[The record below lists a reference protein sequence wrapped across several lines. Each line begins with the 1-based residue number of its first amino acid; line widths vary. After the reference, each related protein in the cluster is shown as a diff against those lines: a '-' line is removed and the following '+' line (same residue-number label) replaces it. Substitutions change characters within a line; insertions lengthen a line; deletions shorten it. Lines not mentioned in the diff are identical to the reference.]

1 MACLKL
7 ALEVG
12 VAAWICLVY
21 NWHWKW
27 RSSLCGMY
35 GVILS
40 GCGSKPVYVCS
51 DVLFTTV
58 AFKVGVAAVCA
69 MITLMG
75 VACMM
80 NSHIQA

>member
-1 MACLKL
+1 VWQPGYDLFTT
-7 ALEVG
+7 G
-12 VAAWICLVY
+12 IRSG
-21 NWHWKW
+21 

-40 GCGSKPVYVCS
+40 GCGSEPVCS

-58 AFKVGVAAVCA
+58 AFKVGVAAVGA

-75 VACMM
+75 VARM
-80 NSHIQA
+80 